1 MTRSCQCLSWLHISA
16 YGIEKPRIACCPELP
31 GRAAESRRILK
42 ISDSVSCC
50 RCRCTVGA
58 HTHLPLAVHAS
69 ADGWRGQSACT
80 SLFDPELVVNLQTE
94 ERWWVRGRAA
104 AAAAAAEPA
113 VFSSLF
119 HVFQEVQREAG
130 SLHNVQNVHAR
141 THSVSGG
148 HADIR
153 VSLVHLHGGTCSL
166 QPVHPVMNNTRTHF
180 FFFFLLTNL
189 VWR

>member
-1 MTRSCQCLSWLHISA
+1 MQNEPRAALAGWRAPAGGARCVTRSCQCLSWLHISA

-58 HTHLPLAVHAS
+58 HAHLPLAVHAS

-94 ERWWVRGRAA
+94 KRWWVRGRAA

-141 THSVSGG
+141 T
-148 HADIR
+148 
-153 VSLVHLHGGTCSL
+153 
-166 QPVHPVMNNTRTHF
+166 Q
-180 FFFFLLTNL
+180 
-189 VWR
+189 